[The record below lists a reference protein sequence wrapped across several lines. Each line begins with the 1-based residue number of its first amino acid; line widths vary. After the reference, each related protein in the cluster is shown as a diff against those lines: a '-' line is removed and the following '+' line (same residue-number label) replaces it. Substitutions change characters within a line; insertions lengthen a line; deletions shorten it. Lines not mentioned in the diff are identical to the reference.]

1 MPLTNATRSEIQRYL
16 TGELTRYITE
26 NASAKRALD
35 EKPFHARL
43 LPALF
48 KANLSERS
56 FSTRSGTWWQQ
67 ISRLIARQYHL
78 QAELQYRIV
87 GQIKP
92 AAAQHIDEII
102 RQLNIARQRAPIK
115 KLDIYEVCTVQ
126 SPGGDTLTV
135 QADLYVLTREH
146 QEMYFEI
153 KGATPNKDASM
164 AVKRF
169 ILRSSAL
176 LKGRG
181 LPRRTAQLPTTL
193 TETVIHITWSYAR
206 QFLEIGEDLLVGREF
221 WAKIGDDQTYDE
233 LLEISESV
241 GKQITEQ
248 IAAIQ

>member
-1 MPLTNATRSEIQRYL
+1 MPLTNATRSDIQRYL

-78 QAELQYRIV
+78 QAELQYRIE

-169 ILRSSAL
+169 ILRRSAL
-176 LKGRG
+176 LKGRPAEAYG
-181 LPRRTAQLPTTL
+181 ATAYNPYGDG
-193 TETVIHITWSYAR
+193 HPYTWSYAR

-248 IAAIQ
+248 IAAIE